1 MAGFQQS
8 LSPLVFKYY
17 KEKKTPYDISKI
29 FNIFVIF
36 SLSVVTGA
44 ILFSKELVMLLTT
57 KAYYSSVGI
66 IPTLVMAVF
75 FSNMYIFAPGISIAK
90 KTKLISVITIIAAIM
105 NAILNY
111 ALIPVL
117 GLSGAAY
124 ATLISAVS
132 AFSLYII
139 FSYKYYPI
147 PYQVKPIL
155 LSFVITLVSSY
166 GIIIIFNEIQLI
178 TIIIKSVFLLL
189 VFISTSFLLLEKKDL
204 KKIMLKLKLSDKIK
218 Y

>member
-1 MAGFQQS
+1 
-8 LSPLVFKYY
+8 
-17 KEKKTPYDISKI
+17 
-29 FNIFVIF
+29 
-36 SLSVVTGA
+36 
-44 ILFSKELVMLLTT
+44 
-57 KAYYSSVGI
+57 
-66 IPTLVMAVF
+66 MAVF

-90 KTKLISVITIIAAIM
+90 KSKLIAVISIIAAIM

-166 GIIIIFNEIQLI
+166 GVASIFDKIEFVSIIVKIIC
-178 TIIIKSVFLLL
+178 LL
-189 VFISTSFLLLEKKDL
+189 VVLMSTSFFLLEKKYL
-204 KKIMLKLKLSDKIK
+204 QKIKLKLKMRRK
-218 Y
+218 

>member
-1 MAGFQQS
+1 
-8 LSPLVFKYY
+8 
-17 KEKKTPYDISKI
+17 
-29 FNIFVIF
+29 
-36 SLSVVTGA
+36 
-44 ILFSKELVMLLTT
+44 MLLTT

-90 KTKLISVITIIAAIM
+90 KSKLIAVISIIAAIM

-132 AFSLYII
+132 TFLLYLIL
-139 FSYKYYPI
+139 SQKYYMI
-147 PYQVKPIL
+147 PYQAKPIL
-155 LSFVITLVSSY
+155 FAFIIVLISSY
-166 GIIIIFNEIQLI
+166 GVVSIFDKIQ
-178 TIIIKSVFLLL
+178 
-189 VFISTSFLLLEKKDL
+189 FISIIVKIVYLL
-204 KKIMLKLKLSDKIK
+204 
-218 Y
+218 